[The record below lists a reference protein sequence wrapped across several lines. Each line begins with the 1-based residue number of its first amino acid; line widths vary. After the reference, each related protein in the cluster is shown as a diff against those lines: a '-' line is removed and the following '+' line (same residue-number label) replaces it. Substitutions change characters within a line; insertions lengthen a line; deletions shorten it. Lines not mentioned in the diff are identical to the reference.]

1 MEFDYLFEQIVQIGS
16 HNSLFDCG
24 VKHLSI
30 DKEKRHGLHSKF
42 ELVCN
47 MCGEKFELQT
57 ARHDDFKM
65 DINQDIV
72 SGIMSTG
79 AGYTQLNTVLA
90 HADIPPMSL
99 RLYQATHDQV
109 SQWWE
114 QTADHCMAEAGKE
127 EVEHAKLIGNMS
139 SQGIPMI
146 AVIADACWSKRSYGT
161 NYDASSGAAAIVGQ
175 HSKKV
180 LYCGVKNKY
189 CVICSRSINKG
200 MEAPAHTCFKNFSGP
215 STAMEAAIITEG
227 FKSSLTDHGLI
238 YSHLIA
244 DGDANTYAC
253 IRNAR
258 PYENVTVGKIECKN
272 HLLRNYCKALLAVS
286 TNSSYHIK
294 ARKLVKANYLRLRF
308 GVDSS
313 IKHWSKQNI
322 PFSEKVDNIKKDI
335 ENGPHHVFGDHS
347 YCAPYFCNKTNSENF
362 VPELVAFGVFQKL
375 TDLAYRLSQQAYSF
389 AYNET
394 NNLVE
399 SFNARVAKYVGGK
412 RVNYSL
418 KGSYGGRC
426 AAAVISFNTDGTL
439 QSFVHKFIFGT
450 EANAKIIQLENKRKE
465 NNYRKRDIKKKKT
478 LKHFPTKNAHY
489 GIHCQKP
496 DMDTIT
502 FDERK
507 NKFLKDLALSKE
519 DRHILERSTVLQSA
533 SSKWLETRRKLL
545 TASWFS
551 RVCKRRA
558 KTNCRSLVR
567 QILYGNDLGNVPS
580 IKHGRQNEH
589 TALRELEQ
597 ELNVII
603 EECGLFIDN
612 EFSFLGATPD
622 GKCNIGIVEVK
633 CPSSAYNLDPEEAVK
648 QKKIDFWV
656 YRSNAFIV
664 NKKSKWYY
672 QVQGQL
678 RVTGQDMCVFAVWT
692 GVGKLK
698 YEFVKRDD
706 QFWKEN
712 MEGHLVKFYYNCLL
726 PELVDPRYPRS
737 MDLRD
742 HSSHTRKNVLSVKN
756 NA

>member
-1 MEFDYLFEQIVQIGS
+1 
-16 HNSLFDCG
+16 
-24 VKHLSI
+24 
-30 DKEKRHGLHSKF
+30 
-42 ELVCN
+42 

-57 ARHDDFKM
+57 VRKADFKM
-65 DINQDIV
+65 DINQDVV

-90 HADIPPMSL
+90 HADIPSMSL
-99 RLYQATHDQV
+99 RLYQVTHDEV
-109 SQWWE
+109 SKWWE
-114 QTADHCMAEAGKE
+114 KTAEHCMSEAGKE

-139 SQGIPMI
+139 SQGTPMI

-200 MEAPAHTCFKNFSGP
+200 NEATTHTCFKNFSGP

-227 FKSSLTDHGLI
+227 FKSSLSDHGLI

-244 DGDANTYAC
+244 DGDASTYAC

-258 PYENVTVGKIECKN
+258 PYENLTVGKIECKN

-294 ARKLVKANYLRLRF
+294 ARKLVKEKYLRLRW

-313 IKHWSKQNI
+313 IKYWSRQNI
-322 PFSEKVDNIKKDI
+322 PFEEKADNIKKDI
-335 ENGPHHVFGDHS
+335 QNGPYHIFGDHS
-347 YCAPYFCNKTNSENF
+347 HCSPYFCNKTNSENF

-375 TDLAYRLSQQAYSF
+375 TDLAYRLSQQAFSF

-418 KGSYGGRC
+418 KGSYSGRC
-426 AAAVISFNTDGTL
+426 AAAVISFNTGGTL
-439 QSFVHKFIFGT
+439 QTYVHKFIFKT
-450 EANAKIIQLENKRKE
+450 DANEQIIQLENKRK
-465 NNYRKRDIKKKKT
+465 NHNYRRKNIKKKKT
-478 LKHFPTKNAHY
+478 LKNVPAKDAHY
-489 GIHCQKP
+489 GVHCQKP
-496 DMDTIT
+496 DMDAHK
-502 FDERK
+502 FREKKQD
-507 NKFLKDLALSKE
+507 FLKALVLSKE
-519 DRHILERSTVLQSA
+519 ERNSLERSTVLQSA
-533 SSKWLETRRKLL
+533 SPKWLETRRKLL
-545 TASWFS
+545 TASWFA

-558 KTNCRSLVR
+558 NTNCASLVK
-567 QILYGNDLGNVPS
+567 QILYGNDLSNVPS
-580 IKHGRQNEH
+580 IKHGRTNEH
-589 TALRELEQ
+589 TALQ
-597 ELNVII
+597 ELKCALNLNIQ
-603 EECGLFIDN
+603 ECGLFIDD

-622 GKCNIGIVEVK
+622 GKCELGIVEVK
-633 CPSSAYNLDPEEAVK
+633 CPSSAYNLKLDPEEAIK

-656 YRSNAFIV
+656 YRSDAFTV
-664 NKKSKWYY
+664 NKKSKWFY

-698 YEFVKRDD
+698 YEVVKRDD

-712 MEGHLVKFYYNCLL
+712 MEGNLVKFYNNCLL

-737 MDLRD
+737 MNLRD
-742 HSSHTRKNVLSVKN
+742 HSSHTCKNVLSAKN
-756 NA
+756 KL